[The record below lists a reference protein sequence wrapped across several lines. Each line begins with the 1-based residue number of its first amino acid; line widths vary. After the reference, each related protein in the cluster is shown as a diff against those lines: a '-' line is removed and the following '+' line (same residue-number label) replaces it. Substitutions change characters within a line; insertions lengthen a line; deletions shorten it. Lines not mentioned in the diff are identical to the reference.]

1 MIRFIF
7 SSILLMMSFTLQV
20 SAQQTLPVKR
30 PLLVPFQVNGEYG
43 LMDTL
48 GNEVKAPGF
57 CVSVKVYRDFSYYV
71 IVDKDAKDNYF
82 YWLMDT
88 QTGKPVNMGTLKD
101 SSPLIIV
108 GDIAYYHF
116 EKDNKTVIASP
127 VNHQSFTLD
136 KIYSRIEAFSIYDS
150 ARKNKTQYL
159 AVYDTDRKGRIISVA
174 DQFRKVATIPPFEK
188 LELISATLDEGYSR
202 YTFPV
207 GFAVDEIVP
216 KKAPVTPV
224 KTAAKGKAKKSDRLE
239 PPEAIKP
246 PEMYKPINMDGQDEN
261 WKAVIYDNQLVR
273 KGESLTTDSAL
284 TALFGAKVRL
294 SRNIPG
300 DISAGSGIIKAGIGG
315 NQGEELNDEFAIRQ
329 LTKEVSG
336 GAYREIH
343 YFGHINKDNTFTEL
357 ISQDE
362 AQFNW
367 AYQNNSPL
375 LSIRYYKDGGKVT
388 AYFDFNGAVLP
399 KNKLMVPA
407 KYYTGSMSPYL
418 F

>member
-7 SSILLMMSFTLQV
+7 SSILLVMSLTVQL

-57 CVSVKVYRDFSYYV
+57 CASVKVYGDFSYYV
-71 IVDKDAKDNYF
+71 IMDKDAKDNYM

-101 SSPLIIV
+101 SSPLIIID
-108 GDIAYYHF
+108 DIAYYHF

-136 KIYSRIEAFSIYDS
+136 KIYSKVEAFSIYDS
-150 ARKNKTQYL
+150 KRNNKTQYL
-159 AVYDTDRKGRIISVA
+159 AVYDTDRKGTIISVA
-174 DQFRKVATIPPFEK
+174 DQFRKVTTIPSFEK
-188 LELISATLDEGYSR
+188 LELISGTLDEGYLR

-207 GFAVDEIVP
+207 GFAVDEIAP
-216 KKAPVTPV
+216 KEAPVVPV
-224 KTAAKGKAKKSDRLE
+224 KAAVKSKTRKSNRLE

-246 PEMYKPINMDGQDEN
+246 PEMYNSTYPDEN

-284 TALFGAKVRL
+284 TSLFGVKVRL

-300 DISAGSGIIKAGIGG
+300 DVSVGLGIIKAGMGG

-357 ISQDE
+357 ISQDD
-362 AQFNW
+362 AQFTW
-367 AYQNNSPL
+367 AYQNKSPL
-375 LSIRYYKDGGKVT
+375 LSIRYYKEGGKVT
-388 AYFDFNGAVLP
+388 AYFDFNGVVLP

>member
-7 SSILLMMSFTLQV
+7 SSILLVMSLTVQV

-57 CVSVKVYRDFSYYV
+57 CLSVKVYGDFSYYV
-71 IVDKDAKDNYF
+71 IMDKDAKDNYI

-88 QTGKPVNMGTLKD
+88 QTGKPINMGTLKD

-136 KIYSRIEAFSIYDS
+136 KIYSKVESFSIYDS
-150 ARKNKTQYL
+150 TRKNKAQYL
-159 AVYDTDRKGRIISVA
+159 AVYDTDRTGAIISVA
-174 DQFRKVATIPPFEK
+174 DQFRKVGTIPPFKK

-207 GFAVDEIVP
+207 AFAVDEPAP
-216 KKAPVTPV
+216 KKAPATSV
-224 KTAAKGKAKKSDRLE
+224 KTAGKGKSRKSNALE
-239 PPEAIKP
+239 PPEVIIP
-246 PEMYKPINMDGQDEN
+246 PEMYKTSIDEPDES
-261 WKAVIYDNQLVR
+261 WKAAIYDNQLVR

-284 TALFGAKVRL
+284 TSLFGVKVRL

-300 DISAGSGIIKAGIGG
+300 DVSVGSGIIKAGVGG

-357 ISQDE
+357 ISQDD
-362 AQFNW
+362 AQFTW
-367 AYQNNSPL
+367 AYQNKSPL
-375 LSIRYYKDGGKVT
+375 LSIRYYKEGGKVA
-388 AYFDFNGAVLP
+388 AYFDFNGVVLP